1 MTLEEYIPTGPIH
14 RFTVSRPPPFRLS
27 FHLCFRVVPGC
38 VSSFPVGFSG
48 PRGLRSGLV
57 SEALRV
63 VLRGSAGL
71 SSYPSLHILWSL
83 HKDNT
88 MPSISSSPQEEVG
101 QSHLSRPMVNPVFT
115 VTSVKRTPWRTPCV
129 RALCESC
136 RVLVLTF
143 TLF

>member
-1 MTLEEYIPTGPIH
+1 
-14 RFTVSRPPPFRLS
+14 
-27 FHLCFRVVPGC
+27 
-38 VSSFPVGFSG
+38 
-48 PRGLRSGLV
+48 
-57 SEALRV
+57 
-63 VLRGSAGL
+63 
-71 SSYPSLHILWSL
+71 
-83 HKDNT
+83 